1 MNKSENLE
9 TFSKKVFG
17 EEYVE
22 FLKKN
27 KNVHSIVNPPY
38 DRIVI
43 LLIDALRFD
52 FALYDPQYREDA
64 EVIIEE
70 SEDNKS
76 QENEGKRVG
85 SVKHFLN
92 NMKHMHS
99 VLQGEKANAS
109 LFLFEADAPTI
120 TTSRLKSMLIGTV
133 PNYMDVNENFTP
145 NDNIQDNFVEQLY
158 YNEKVVTAIGDDTI
172 TKLTKSIKK
181 KLVYESFN
189 IYDLHRLDEKL
200 MEHFYEEYPLNDWD
214 VLYIHVLGV
223 DHVGHMEKP
232 NSKSMKNVLIKFDIF
247 IYDIINKIKLE
258 KNKNSL
264 FVVLGDHGQ
273 MDSGQH
279 SGASSEETDSALFV
293 YSPIP
298 FSTLDENIKSTNFV
312 LYDKNRIS
320 LLSPSLRNLHL
331 HNIDEGGY
339 KRDHSALN
347 RLNKD
352 RTYFYDVRYT
362 KQINLVSTLSFLIG
376 STLPFCNIGNVIPE
390 LIPDARKAEG
400 SNSREGTPGEH
411 TFGEGNPGE
420 SNPWEDNPGEDNPGE
435 GNPGEGNP
443 REGNPGEGTP
453 GDLLNLHYVAEI
465 SYANLWQI
473 NRYLHEYEKTYGV
486 IKNDDYFFIKSSWK
500 DVERDKSRFFVSHK
514 KLGDSEKRIKSKKEE
529 YIKYINKMRILM
541 EVTQKYFYFIFT
553 MKKPS
558 FIVLCLII
566 NIFFFLFFII
576 LYYYSKLNYY
586 HTPIQ
591 GTIFIS
597 VTTVTIILLLPLNVF
612 NKKLYLMTLLFLF
625 LILLIRYVFS
635 KNGNKD
641 LFLFFTYA
649 RMILLCSNLADGDTT
664 QNGNV
669 EGHQNK
675 DSNAPYNDECSEKDT
690 SQKGFR
696 QRGNV
701 VNTTLRCSSKDD
713 VDPSMDNRKSFFHTL
728 KRKLFKT
735 MRIHRFFIFVIVWST
750 FALSYNYIN
759 DEGHYIHLVL
769 IATVLLSML
778 HGGNFTRRQFFR
790 GVPLLAILLL
800 NAAASFTA
808 DYFEHNKEKLFLKR
822 SWIRIALPVVLYLF
836 SLFSINRGYSKLL
849 QEKIRKEMIIGWT
862 LQFSLVFM
870 NLLNLND
877 HTDFW
882 IPPLVYILTG
892 ALTTFCIFR
901 RGSIIDGKK
910 VEDPSFQKMYEICVS
925 LFLVLASLLQL
936 SLIIY
941 SNTNFSVLLFLYT
954 TLLFFHFYFLH
965 MTHGGVVETRKKASN
980 GPIDGINDTMGN
992 VTMEWIREN
1001 RNIEMF
1007 NNSEER
1013 RDKCSVLNVKTIG
1026 KEKLARKLKSE
1037 ENYILRRY
1045 SHLSEKNVKQI
1056 QVYNL
1061 IKNFSFFSV
1070 NEIDFYILSCVLL
1083 KYSFFLTGH
1092 KFVLNNLPLTSAFT
1106 GMKKYVWPLSQMY
1119 IFNHVFFPMIFSFF
1133 FVIYVF
1139 HLRRIKFMISFQEKD
1154 LYNFYL
1160 YPLLNF
1166 LFKALFLFCTK
1177 CIVSLWVAFHLDLHL
1192 MLCDHFLPN
1201 YFYLTSVVIVCS
1213 LLSLLIL
1220 CLTRHV
1226 LLR

>member
-1 MNKSENLE
+1 MKEQKKHNPFETVLTNHVIIFFTLLLINLLIFFSFINGFLFPREGIMNKSENLE

-64 EVIIEE
+64 EVIDE
-70 SEDNKS
+70 SENNES
-76 QENEGKRVG
+76 QGNEGKRVG

-99 VLQGEKANAS
+99 VLQGEKKNAS

-145 NDNIQDNFVEQLY
+145 NDNTQDNFVEQLY

-189 IYDLHRLDEKL
+189 IYDLHTLDGKL

-232 NSKSMKNVLIKFDIF
+232 NSRTMKNVLTKFDVF
-247 IYDIINKIKLE
+247 INDIINKIKLE

-312 LYDKNRIS
+312 LYDKNRFS
-320 LLSPSLRNLHL
+320 LLPPTLRTLHL
-331 HNIDEGGY
+331 HNIGEGGY
-339 KRDHSALN
+339 KQDHSALN

-390 LIPDARKAEG
+390 LIPDARKVQG
-400 SNSREGTPGEH
+400 SNSRE
-411 TFGEGNPGE
+411 
-420 SNPWEDNPGEDNPGE
+420 DKPGEDKPGE
-435 GNPGEGNP
+435 DKPGEDK
-443 REGNPGEGTP
+443 PGEDKPGEDKP
-453 GDLLNLHYVAEI
+453 GDLLNLHYIAEI

-473 NRYLHEYEKTYGV
+473 NRYLNEYEKTYGI
-486 IKNDDYFFIKSSWK
+486 IKNDDYIFIKSSWK
-500 DVERDKSRFFVSHK
+500 DVERDKSRFFVSNK
-514 KLGDSEKRIKSKKEE
+514 KLEDSEKRIKRKKEE

-558 FIVLCLII
+558 FI
-566 NIFFFLFFII
+566 I
-576 LYYYSKLNYY
+576 LY
-586 HTPIQ
+586 
-591 GTIFIS
+591 GD
-597 VTTVTIILLLPLNVF
+597 TT
-612 NKKLYLMTLLFLF
+612 
-625 LILLIRYVFS
+625 
-635 KNGNKD
+635 KNGNAED
-641 LFLFFTYA
+641 
-649 RMILLCSNLADGDTT
+649 
-664 QNGNV
+664 
-669 EGHQNK
+669 HQNK
-675 DSNAPYNDECSEKDT
+675 DSNAPNNDECGERDASE
-690 SQKGFR
+690 KGFR

-701 VNTTLRCSSKDD
+701 ANTTLRCFSKDD
-713 VDPSMDNRKSFFHTL
+713 VDPSMDNRKSIFHTL

-759 DEGHYIHLVL
+759 NEGHYIHLVL

-778 HGGNFTRRQFFR
+778 HGGNFTHRQFFR
-790 GVPLLAILLL
+790 GIPLLAILLL

-836 SLFSINRGYSKLL
+836 ALFSINRGYSKLL
-849 QEKIRKEMIIGWT
+849 QEKIKKEMVIGWT

-870 NLLNLND
+870 NLLKLND

-892 ALTTFCIFR
+892 TLTTFGIFR

-910 VEDPSFQKMYEICVS
+910 VEDPSFQKIYEICVS

-941 SNTNFSVLLFLYT
+941 SNTNFSVLLFFYT
-954 TLLFFHFYFLH
+954 TLLFFHFYFLR
-965 MTHGGVVETRKKASN
+965 MTHGGVMETRKRASN
-980 GPIDGINDTMGN
+980 GPIDGIDDTTGN
-992 VTMEWIREN
+992 VTMVWIREN

-1007 NNSEER
+1007 YNSEDG
-1013 RDKCSVLNVKTIG
+1013 RDTCRPVLNVKTIG
-1026 KEKLARKLKSE
+1026 KDKLARKLKSE

-1056 QVYNL
+1056 QV
-1061 IKNFSFFSV
+1061 
-1070 NEIDFYILSCVLL
+1070 
-1083 KYSFFLTGH
+1083 
-1092 KFVLNNLPLTSAFT
+1092 
-1106 GMKKYVWPLSQMY
+1106 
-1119 IFNHVFFPMIFSFF
+1119 
-1133 FVIYVF
+1133 
-1139 HLRRIKFMISFQEKD
+1139 RIKFMVSFQEKD
-1154 LYNFYL
+1154 FYNFYL

-1166 LFKALFLFCTK
+1166 LFKEEMERKEKDRGKISKNENIAKRWIPSRSKKGNSFL
-1177 CIVSLWVAFHLDLHL
+1177 
-1192 MLCDHFLPN
+1192 
-1201 YFYLTSVVIVCS
+1201 
-1213 LLSLLIL
+1213 
-1220 CLTRHV
+1220 
-1226 LLR
+1226 

>member
-64 EVIIEE
+64 EVIDE
-70 SEDNKS
+70 SENNES
-76 QENEGKRVG
+76 QGNEGKRVG

-99 VLQGEKANAS
+99 VLQGEKKNAS

-145 NDNIQDNFVEQLY
+145 NDNTQDNFVEQLY

-189 IYDLHRLDEKL
+189 IYDLHTLDGKL

-232 NSKSMKNVLIKFDIF
+232 NSRTMKNVLTKFDVF
-247 IYDIINKIKLE
+247 INDIINKIKLE

-312 LYDKNRIS
+312 LYDKNRFS
-320 LLSPSLRNLHL
+320 LLPPTLRTLHL
-331 HNIDEGGY
+331 HNIGEGGY
-339 KRDHSALN
+339 KQDHSALN

-390 LIPDARKAEG
+390 LIPDARKVQG
-400 SNSREGTPGEH
+400 SNSRE
-411 TFGEGNPGE
+411 
-420 SNPWEDNPGEDNPGE
+420 DKPGEDKPGE
-435 GNPGEGNP
+435 DKPGEDK
-443 REGNPGEGTP
+443 PGEDKP
-453 GDLLNLHYVAEI
+453 GDLLNLHYIAEI

-473 NRYLHEYEKTYGV
+473 NRYLNEYEKTYGI
-486 IKNDDYFFIKSSWK
+486 IKNDDYIFIKSSWK
-500 DVERDKSRFFVSHK
+500 DVERDKSRFFVSNK
-514 KLGDSEKRIKSKKEE
+514 KLEDSEKRIKRKKEE

-558 FIVLCLII
+558 FIILCLII
-566 NIFFFLFFII
+566 NIFFFMFFTI

-591 GTIFIS
+591 ETIFIS
-597 VTTVTIILLLPLNVF
+597 VTVVTIILLLPLNVF

-641 LFLFFTYA
+641 FFLFFTYA
-649 RMILLCSNLADGDTT
+649 RMILICCHLSDGDTT
-664 QNGNV
+664 KNGNA
-669 EGHQNK
+669 EDHQNK
-675 DSNAPYNDECSEKDT
+675 DSNAPNNDECGERDASE
-690 SQKGFR
+690 KGFR

-701 VNTTLRCSSKDD
+701 ANTTLRCFSKDD
-713 VDPSMDNRKSFFHTL
+713 VDPSMDNRKSIFHTL

-759 DEGHYIHLVL
+759 NEGHYIHLVL

-778 HGGNFTRRQFFR
+778 HGGNFTHRQFFR
-790 GVPLLAILLL
+790 GIPLLAILLL

-836 SLFSINRGYSKLL
+836 ALFSINRGYSKLL
-849 QEKIRKEMIIGWT
+849 QEKIKKEMVIGWT

-870 NLLNLND
+870 NLLKLND

-892 ALTTFCIFR
+892 TLTTFGIFR

-910 VEDPSFQKMYEICVS
+910 VEDPSFQKIYEICVS

-941 SNTNFSVLLFLYT
+941 SNTNFSVLLFFYT
-954 TLLFFHFYFLH
+954 TLLFFHFYFLR
-965 MTHGGVVETRKKASN
+965 MTHGGVMETRKRASN
-980 GPIDGINDTMGN
+980 GPIDGIDDTTGN
-992 VTMEWIREN
+992 VTMVWIREN

-1007 NNSEER
+1007 YNSEDG
-1013 RDKCSVLNVKTIG
+1013 RDTCRPVLNVKTIG
-1026 KEKLARKLKSE
+1026 KDKLARKLKSE

-1106 GMKKYVWPLSQMY
+1106 GMKKYVWPLSQIY

-1139 HLRRIKFMISFQEKD
+1139 HLRRIKFMVSFQEKD
-1154 LYNFYL
+1154 FYNFYL

-1166 LFKALFLFCTK
+1166 LFKVLFLFCTK